1 MVLPAVLL
9 LCRTLSTTISTKHH
23 IDIRPLDGID
33 WASAQY
39 IEAAFSRVDSG
50 GRVVGCNIYIPRI
63 SIMFCF
69 GISAGPRPA
78 FGHHFEHDSEYAT
91 VVRLEAVCVPFGNAS
106 SGMVCCPEVVLYRD
120 VVRVGPR
127 KSLPAHRA
135 WPNPLGM
142 TFVVDF
148 NGGSSRFK

>member
-1 MVLPAVLL
+1 MNRDGVACCTTTVPN
-9 LCRTLSTTISTKHH
+9 LSTTISTKHH

-69 GISAGPRPA
+69 GILLGPRPT
-78 FGHHFEHDSEYAT
+78 FDHHFDHDPKYAT
-91 VVRLEAVCVPFGNAS
+91 VVEARSSSRIFGNAS
-106 SGMVCCPEVVLYRD
+106 SGTVLLSGSGLVWR
-120 VVRVGPR
+120 RGPGGAARIPVGP
-127 KSLPAHRA
+127 
-135 WPNPLGM
+135 PNSAESTGN
-142 TFVVDF
+142 DSH
-148 NGGSSRFK
+148 G